1 MNGSP
6 ALLMSGNAAFK
17 RRGEVLG
24 VLLSP
29 KAWFDIKEQTERY
42 ERALQMI
49 EDGHDRRVISER
61 EGSAT
66 LTGEALRRA
75 LESELKNVEIS

>member
-1 MNGSP
+1 M
-6 ALLMSGNAAFK
+6 
-17 RRGEVLG
+17 LG

-29 KAWFDIKEQTERY
+29 KAWLDLKEQTERY

-49 EDGHDRRVISER
+49 EDEHDRRVISER

-66 LTGEALRRA
+66 LTGEALRLA
-75 LESELKNVEIS
+75 LESELKNAEIL

>member
-1 MNGSP
+1 M
-6 ALLMSGNAAFK
+6 
-17 RRGEVLG
+17 LG

-29 KAWFDIKEQTERY
+29 KAWFDLKEQTECY

-49 EDGHDRRVISER
+49 EDEHDRRVISER

-66 LTGEALRRA
+66 LTSEALRLA
-75 LESELKNVEIS
+75 LESELKNAEIL

>member
-1 MNGSP
+1 M
-6 ALLMSGNAAFK
+6 
-17 RRGEVLG
+17 LG

-29 KAWFDIKEQTERY
+29 KAWLDLKEQTERY

-49 EDGHDRRVISER
+49 EDEHDRRDISER

-66 LTGEALRRA
+66 HTSEALRLA
-75 LESELKNVEIS
+75 LESELKNAEIL

>member
-1 MNGSP
+1 
-6 ALLMSGNAAFK
+6 
-17 RRGEVLG
+17 VLG

-29 KAWFDIKEQTERY
+29 KAWLDLKEQTERY

-49 EDGHDRRVISER
+49 EDEHDRRVISER

-75 LESELKNVEIS
+75 LESELKNAEIL

>member
-1 MNGSP
+1 M
-6 ALLMSGNAAFK
+6 
-17 RRGEVLG
+17 LG

-29 KAWFDIKEQTERY
+29 KAWFDLKEQTERY

-49 EDGHDRRVISER
+49 EDGYDRRVISER